1 MKKYFQMLLVLAVAT
16 ALVTSCGKTEN
27 SEIKVNKAAMVD
39 SQNSYNQVYKIKTV
53 TKGAEGT
60 AVNFTFDEN
69 GTIKSFAETTK
80 GKVVFLNFWGT
91 WCGPCRREI
100 PDIIKLQENYKDKG
114 LMVIGI
120 ALEQSEAKAYSNVVS
135 FGSKQKMNYMNL
147 LDNQN
152 QMQIAYGSFLSVPN
166 TFIID
171 KKGKIVENIVGSM
184 GYEDFEKIVQKYI
197 Q

>member
-1 MKKYFQMLLVLAVAT
+1 MKKYFQMLLALAVAT

-39 SQNSYNQVYKIKTV
+39 SQSSYNTVYNMKTV

-60 AVNFTFDEN
+60 AVNFTYDVN
-69 GTIKSFAETTK
+69 GTMKTFAEATK

-91 WCGPCRREI
+91 WCPPCRKEI
-100 PDIIKLQENYKDKG
+100 PDIIKLQKNYESKG

-120 ALEQSEAKAYSNVVS
+120 ALERSADKAIANVSS
-135 FGSKQKMNYMNL
+135 FGSKQGMNYMNVIG
-147 LDNQN
+147 NES
-152 QMQIAYGSFLSVPN
+152 IGEAYGGISAVPT

-171 KKGKIVENIVGSM
+171 RKGIVVEKVVGSM